1 MEGLDNAGG
10 RQPGVAQDDVYQ
22 ILMYGQAYDAKRL
35 VLLYP
40 RHRGLEEGIN
50 RRWQVV
56 RANRRLDIATVDVGN
71 PSRAVSA
78 LRKIVGADDE
88 PAG

>member
-1 MEGLDNAGG
+1 ML
-10 RQPGVAQDDVYQ
+10 V
-22 ILMYGQAYDAKRL
+22 YGQAYDAKRL

-40 RHRGLEEGIN
+40 WHSGLEEGIN

-56 RANRRLDIATVDVGN
+56 RANRHLDIATVDVRN
-71 PSRAVSA
+71 PSSVVSA
-78 LRKIVGADDE
+78 LRKIVGADDQ

>member
-1 MEGLDNAGG
+1 MF
-10 RQPGVAQDDVYQ
+10 AQHDVYQ
-22 ILMYGQAYDAKRL
+22 MLMYGQAYDAKRL

-40 RHRGLEEGIN
+40 WHSGLEGIN
-50 RRWQVV
+50 RRWQLV

-71 PSRAVSA
+71 PSSVVSA
-78 LRKIVGADDE
+78 LRKVVGTDDE